1 MQFILTPPVAFGLY
15 ALLVGLLLAAAWGLS
30 ARGVPNKTKTST
42 YSSGEKAQAGIA
54 APGYRPFFMVA
65 FFFAILH
72 LGVLIVG
79 SGGFTPVTGVYIL
92 GLIFSLVALGLG

>member
-30 ARGVPNKTKTST
+30 ARGVPNETKTST

>member
-1 MQFILTPPVAFGLY
+1 MPVLLSPPVALAIY
-15 ALLVGLLLAAAWGLS
+15 ALMVGLLLTAAWKTA
-30 ARGVPNKTKTST
+30 ARGPVSKFKTRT
-42 YSSGEKAQAGIA
+42 YSGGEKSQAGAA
-54 APGYRPFFMVA
+54 APGYQPFFMVA

-79 SGGFTPVTGVYIL
+79 TGGFTVVTGVYIL

>member
-1 MQFILTPPVAFGLY
+1 VQYILSPPIAFGLY
-15 ALLVGLLLAAAWGLS
+15 ALLVALLLAAAWGMA
-30 ARGVPNKTKTST
+30 ARGVPNETKTST
-42 YSSGEKAQAGIA
+42 YSSGERAQAGMA

-79 SGGFTPVTGVYIL
+79 SGGFTLVTGVYIL

>member
-1 MQFILTPPVAFGLY
+1 MAYVLSPPVAFGLY
-15 ALLVGLLLAAAWGLS
+15 ALLVGILLAASWAVA
-30 ARGVPNKTKTST
+30 ARGAPSEGKTST
-42 YSSGEKAQAGIA
+42 YGSGERAQGGSA

>member
-1 MQFILTPPVAFGLY
+1 MSTLFSPPVAFAVYTLLVV
-15 ALLVGLLLAAAWGLS
+15 ALLIAAWSVSPKGHAS
-30 ARGVPNKTKTST
+30 TQKSST
-42 YSSGEKAQAGIA
+42 YASGELAQAGTA

-79 SGGFTPVTGVYIL
+79 SGGFTVVTGVYIL
-92 GLIFSLVALGLG
+92 GLIFSLAALALG

>member
-1 MQFILTPPVAFGLY
+1 MN
-15 ALLVGLLLAAAWGLS
+15 
-30 ARGVPNKTKTST
+30 PNLRNS
-42 YSSGEKAQAGIA
+42 SSGEKAQAGIA

>member
-15 ALLVGLLLAAAWGLS
+15 ALLVGLLLAASWGVA
-30 ARGVPNKTKTST
+30 ARGVPNASKTST
-42 YSSGEKAQAGIA
+42 YSSGEKAQMGMAT
-54 APGYRPFFMVA
+54 PGYRPFFMVA

-79 SGGFTPVTGVYIL
+79 SGGFTLVTGVYIC
-92 GLIFSLVALGLG
+92 GLIFSLLALGLG